1 MSAKLK
7 CMHCLLL
14 LILLSRTHLL
24 LLVVLIFFLL
34 ILLFKISYYSP
45 LSKKKTNKQKG
56 KGLHY
61 LRRVNSLLNHE
72 NTNMFNRAYK
82 YEQQI
87 SKPYVT

>member
-1 MSAKLK
+1 MAHKA
-7 CMHCLLL
+7 
-14 LILLSRTHLL
+14 
-24 LLVVLIFFLL
+24 
-34 ILLFKISYYSP
+34 
-45 LSKKKTNKQKG
+45 KKKKKKQKG

-87 SKPYVT
+87 